1 MSSLPESVST
11 SKTLTSTF
19 PSLSSRRLL
28 TAGGILL
35 ILVGMLFGDIFAVFV
50 LHQNAS
56 RINDNLVA
64 AALAVESR
72 TPAAIPYSF
81 QNIDGFLENRG
92 TKVDT
97 HVHMI
102 DFGYLALLLALFQP
116 WVAFSERAR
125 KRLAWIFLIGGGA
138 LPVGVFLI
146 HYVGLAYSPL
156 AAIGWA
162 SIAADTGG
170 FLVLL
175 VTAIELV
182 GLARGLRASRTT
194 ALAPASTAPEADA
207 LFTDRSWATQQLLT
221 WGTILVLAG
230 FLHGAYYAAFHL
242 FDDEQRDVN
251 ILSRMTHPTE
261 SSTPVDATIAAGANS
276 STNSTVT
283 RSATVLAVP
292 ASHLSLLGPSAV
304 AAARAAVADYAML
317 QGEKAVNIA
326 THSHAVEFGMLALLM
341 AFFQPLLFLS
351 ERWKR
356 IWVVTLIAGSFILPV
371 FVFLELHYG
380 LLAGG
385 IADIGGLLVIIAL
398 TGMLVGI
405 IRGEA
410 RLDSV
415 SEAHTA
421 ASPPVATPSMI
432 IDLPRIPLLT
442 RAGRTLITA
451 GLALAIVGMI
461 YGLYYAVFIEHQ
473 TLDAIGG
480 SLASAFVHAAEGNA
494 AASRVSLS
502 SYAAAN
508 YAYIRQVD
516 FHGHVIGLGML
527 LLVLGLALRRCRL
540 HEFLQ
545 RPVAAVFIAG
555 SVIFPLSV
563 LLETASLSPLPR
575 ILAVLGS
582 ALVVVSLAALAFS
595 FRPTHTRS
603 AT

>member
-1 MSSLPESVST
+1 MSSLNETLST
-11 SKTLTSTF
+11 ANTLISNF
-19 PSLSSRRLL
+19 APLSSRRLL

-64 AALAVESR
+64 AALAVESH

-81 QNIDGFLENRG
+81 QNIGGFLENRG

-116 WVAFSERAR
+116 WVAFSERVR
-125 KRLAWIFLIGGGA
+125 KRLTWIFLIGGGA
-138 LPVGVFLI
+138 LPLGVFLI

-170 FLVLL
+170 LLVLL
-175 VTAIELV
+175 VTAIELL
-182 GLARGLRASRTT
+182 GLARGLRASR
-194 ALAPASTAPEADA
+194 ASASSTAPPQPDT
-207 LFTDRSWATQQLLT
+207 LLTDRSWATQQLLT

-242 FDDEQRDVN
+242 FDDEHRDVT
-251 ILSRMTHPTE
+251 ILTRMTQPTE
-261 SSTPVDATIAAGANS
+261 FSTPADAAGANT
-276 STNSTVT
+276 STNSTA
-283 RSATVLAVP
+283 SAGATVLAVP
-292 ASHLSLLGPSAV
+292 ASHVSLLGPSAV
-304 AAARAAVADYAML
+304 AASRAAVADYAML

-326 THSHAVEFGMLALLM
+326 THSHAVEFGMLAILM

-356 IWVVTLIAGSFILPV
+356 IWVITLIAGSFVLPI

-398 TGMLVGI
+398 IGMLVGI
-405 IRGEA
+405 VGGEA
-410 RLDSV
+410 RLDAAV
-415 SEAHTA
+415 EIRV
-421 ASPPVATPSMI
+421 ASPPPVANPSMI
-432 IDLPRIPLLT
+432 IDLPPVPRLT

-451 GLALAIVGMI
+451 GLALAIAGMT
-461 YGLYYAVFIEHQ
+461 YGVYYAVFVEHQ
-473 TLDAIGG
+473 TLDAIGS
-480 SLASAFVHAAEGNA
+480 SLAGAFVQAAEGNA
-494 AASRVSLS
+494 AASRSAML

-508 YAYIRQVD
+508 YDYIRQVD
-516 FHGHVIGLGML
+516 FHGHLIGLGML
-527 LLVLGLALRRCRL
+527 LLALGLALRRSRFA
-540 HEFLQ
+540 ESLQ
-545 RPVAAVFIAG
+545 RSVAATFIAG
-555 SVIFPLSV
+555 SIIFPLSV
-563 LLETASLSPLPR
+563 LLETASHSSLPR

-582 ALVVVSLAALAFS
+582 ALVIASLAALALS
-595 FRPTHTRS
+595 FRPAHTPPS
-603 AT
+603 LS